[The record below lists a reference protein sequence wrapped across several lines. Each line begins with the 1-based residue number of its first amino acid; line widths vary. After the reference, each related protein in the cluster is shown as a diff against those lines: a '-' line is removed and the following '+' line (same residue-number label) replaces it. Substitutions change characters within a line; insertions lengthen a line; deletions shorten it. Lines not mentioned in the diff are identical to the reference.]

1 MTSEMVMDA
10 NVLVALIDRRDKWH
24 PQAVALRDAL
34 IEQHVRLIYFDC
46 VVNET
51 VGVIGRRAE
60 EQRRSD
66 QFGELLDDLSRQI
79 PASSITWI
87 SREGERLHDQVLAL
101 CRAHGGHLNYN
112 DALMAVFCREKGWQC
127 SVGRR
132 AFVGSSVLTVISMS
146 CRGCC
151 GYHLLTRLKRII
163 TGFTSPNG
171 EAARW
176 CRPRSIHRESPSRSF
191 LYRG

>member
-34 IEQHVRLIYFDC
+34 IEQQVRLIYFDC

-112 DALMAVFCREKGWQC
+112 DALMAVFCREKGIRWIVSFDRDFDELSWLLRISSPDQTEEDHNRFH
-127 SVGRR
+127 SSQWG
-132 AFVGSSVLTVISMS
+132 GSSLV
-146 CRGCC
+146 
-151 GYHLLTRLKRII
+151 
-163 TGFTSPNG
+163 
-171 EAARW
+171 
-176 CRPRSIHRESPSRSF
+176 
-191 LYRG
+191 